1 MTRTPA
7 YRTRRRRKDFDP
19 DRGGQPA
26 RLWTLAFETP
36 MDQAAGLLALRI
48 IEGERL
54 QARLVD
60 GGDIRDVDIPPLL
73 GLGLDNPHDTLS
85 AAQLGEWTRT
95 RLAELAA
102 RRGRRLH
109 PLDGNVDRLGD
120 LLGLSPC
127 ERDLLRMAAIASHSR
142 CFGSLFDA
150 CAPNPSQAVG
160 WLAQALGRPAAAIAR
175 ALGPSSTLVRSGLIA
190 CGGFSHRGQPLEL
203 DAQQLQLL
211 LMPRLD
217 GQRMLARLVRPSLPA
232 TLALADFAHV
242 AECGLMRRY
251 LQRAFRPRRR
261 GTNLLLHGAPGT
273 GKTEFVRSL
282 AADLALTLHE
292 VPTEDED
299 GAAVS
304 GNRRFRSYALSQD
317 LLAPRPR
324 HLLLFDEVEDVFGAI
339 DQPSGGLWFGGRR
352 DPDSVAK
359 GWVNHTLESNPV
371 PTVWV
376 CNSIRAIDPAFL
388 RRFDMVVEFRQP
400 VRSVR
405 RRVLA
410 HHFGNDLLAP
420 AAMDRLANLEP
431 LPPGLVGR
439 AAKVVRV
446 LGSRQPERR
455 EAEARSVLEGSLR
468 ALGHR
473 PQAAVAALPS
483 HYDPGVLN
491 TDRDLGALVAGLR
504 AGRPARLCLYGPP
517 GTGKSA
523 LGHHLARVLDRPL
536 LLRRGSD
543 LLSMWVGGTEANL
556 ARAFE
561 QARDE
566 GAVLLIDEADGFLQD
581 RSQANAT
588 WEVTGV
594 NELLTQMEAFSGVF
608 VASTNLVERL
618 DPAALRRFDFKI
630 RFGFLDRGQR
640 RRLVSG
646 VLSSSLGA
654 GSGAA
659 ALDVAALRRLDG
671 MDRLTP
677 GDVANALRQLA
688 VTGEA
693 VTASGLL
700 ELLEGELRMKPGAG
714 APGIGFLA

>member
-1 MTRTPA
+1 LARRLDGLA
-7 YRTRRRRKDFDP
+7 GASTRR
-19 DRGGQPA
+19 
-26 RLWTLAFETP
+26 
-36 MDQAAGLLALRI
+36 LR
-48 IEGERL
+48 
-54 QARLVD
+54 
-60 GGDIRDVDIPPLL
+60 
-73 GLGLDNPHDTLS
+73 
-85 AAQLGEWTRT
+85 
-95 RLAELAA
+95 
-102 RRGRRLH
+102 
-109 PLDGNVDRLGD
+109 PLDGNVERLGE
-120 LLGLSPC
+120 LLGLNPC
-127 ERDLLRMAAIASHSR
+127 ERALLRLAAVASQSNH
-142 CFGSLFDA
+142 FESLFD
-150 CAPNPSQAVG
+150 
-160 WLAQALGRPAAAIAR
+160 LGRLSPTRAFRWLHRAIGHPSATIAK
-175 ALGPSSTLVRSGLIA
+175 ALGPASTLVRSGLV
-190 CGGFSHRGQPLEL
+190 GGWANSHRGQPLEM
-203 DAQQLQLL
+203 DAEQLQLL

-217 GQRMLARLVRPSLPA
+217 TQRLLARLVHPAPPTSL
-232 TLALADFAHV
+232 TLADFAHV
-242 AECGLMRRY
+242 AEATLVRRY

-261 GTNLLLHGAPGT
+261 GVNLLLHGAPGT
-273 GKTEFVRSL
+273 GKTEFVRTL
-282 AADLALTLHE
+282 AADMDLALHE
-292 VPTEDED
+292 VPTQDET
-299 GAAVS
+299 GGAVS
-304 GNRRFRSYALSQD
+304 GSRRFHSYTLSQD

-339 DQPSGGLWFGGRR
+339 DQPGFGFLMGSRR

-359 GWVNHTLESNPV
+359 GWVNRTLETNPV

-376 CNSIRAIDPAFL
+376 CNSIDAIDPAFM
-388 RRFDMVVEFRQP
+388 RRFDLVLAFKQP

-410 HHFGNDLLAP
+410 RHFTGDLLAP
-420 AAMDRLANLEP
+420 EALDRLATLDP

-446 LGSRQPERR
+446 LGSRDPVRR

-473 PQAAVAALPS
+473 PQTTAPALPG
-483 HYDPGVLN
+483 HYDPSVLN
-491 TDRDLGALVAGLR
+491 TDRDLAALVAGLR
-504 AGRPARLCLYGPP
+504 SGRAARLCLYGPP

-523 LGHHLARVLDRPL
+523 LGHHMAQVLDRPL

-543 LLSMWVGGTEANL
+543 LLSMWLGGTEANL

-566 GAVLLIDEADGFLQD
+566 GALLLIDEADGFLQD
-581 RSQANAT
+581 RSQARAS

-594 NELLTQMEAFSGVF
+594 NELLTQMEAFDGLF
-608 VASTNLVERL
+608 IASTNLVERL

-640 RRLVSG
+640 RRLVAA
-646 VLSSSLGA
+646 VLSSSSGA
-654 GSGAA
+654 GRGAA

-693 VTASGLL
+693 VTASRLL
-700 ELLEGELRMKPGAG
+700 DLLEGELRLKPGAG

>member
-1 MTRTPA
+1 MA
-7 YRTRRRRKDFDP
+7 HNHRTRSRIRSPRWHGDSP
-19 DRGGQPA
+19 PRPA
-26 RLWTLAFETP
+26 RLYPVAFDTP

-54 QARLVD
+54 HGRLVQ
-60 GGDIRDVDIPPLL
+60 GGCLADADLLPLL
-73 GLGLDNPHDTLS
+73 GLGLDDPDDSLTPALLAQWTRSRLDTLS
-85 AAQLGEWTRT
+85 AAP
-95 RLAELAA
+95 A
-102 RRGRRLH
+102 RALR
-109 PLDGNVDRLGD
+109 PLDGNVARLGA

-127 ERDLLRMAAIASHSR
+127 ECALLRMAVLVNHSR
-142 CFGSLFDA
+142 WFGSLFD
-150 CAPNPSQAVG
+150 CCQPSATQCNR
-160 WLAQALGRPAAAIAR
+160 WLAQALGHSSAAIAR
-175 ALGPSSTLVRSGLIA
+175 ALAPGSTLVRSGLLSNDSY
-190 CGGFSHRGQPLEL
+190 GRSYRPLDL
-203 DAQQLQLL
+203 DAQQMQLFL
-211 LMPRLD
+211 TPRLD
-217 GQRMLARLVRPSLPA
+217 GQRMLARLVKPAPPASL
-232 TLALADFAHV
+232 TLADFAHV
-242 AECGLMRRY
+242 PEAALLQRY
-251 LQRAFRPRRR
+251 LKRAFAPRRR

-273 GKTEFVRSL
+273 GKTEFVRAL
-282 AADLALTLHE
+282 AAELGLALHE

-304 GNRRFRSYALSQD
+304 GTRRFRSYALSQD

-339 DQPSGGLWFGGRR
+339 DCPGAGLWFGARR
-352 DPDSVAK
+352 DPESVAK

-376 CNSIRAIDPAFL
+376 CNRIDAIDPAFL

-405 RRVLA
+405 RRVLG
-410 HHFGNDLLAP
+410 HHFDGELLP
-420 AAMDRLANLEP
+420 AAALDRLANLEP

-455 EAEARSVLEGSLR
+455 EAEARKVLVGSLK

-473 PQAAVAALPS
+473 PQAAAPALPG

-491 TDRDLGALVAGLR
+491 TDRDLDALVAGLR

-523 LGHHLARVLDRPL
+523 LGHHLAQVLDRPL

-556 ARAFE
+556 AAAFE

-566 GAVLLIDEADGFLQD
+566 GALLLIDEADGFLQD
-581 RSQANAT
+581 RSQART
-588 WEVTGV
+588 SWEVTGV
-594 NELLTQMEAFSGVF
+594 NELLTQMEAFEGIF
-608 VASTNLVERL
+608 IASTNLVERL

-640 RRLVSG
+640 RRLLEG
-646 VLSSSLGA
+646 VLVRQGGA
-654 GSGAA
+654 VGPM
-659 ALDVAALRRLDG
+659 ALSELRRLDAL
-671 MDRLTP
+671 DRMTP
-677 GDVANALRQLA
+677 GDVANVLRQLE
-688 VTGEA
+688 VTGEP
-693 VTASGLL
+693 VTAVRLL
-700 ELLEGELRMKPGAG
+700 DRLEAELRLKPGAAG
-714 APGIGFLA
+714 PGIGFLAGS